1 MRAVIYARVSTEEQA
16 QRELSIP
23 SQIDICKKFATQNG
37 YEVIDIFIDAGKSG
51 TTSERE
57 AFQELIAQAKKKP
70 PPFNA
75 ILVYNYS
82 RFSRNE
88 MDSIVYEEL
97 LERQNIKLISVT
109 QPLPEDNAIRGL
121 VRGIFRV
128 IDNWYALNASQE
140 ARRGQIALIKQ
151 GYYCGGTIPY
161 GYTLETLENGRK
173 KLVPDPKTAPVVQRI
188 FEMVASQYSYNE
200 IIAYLTQEGIKPP
213 KGMFWRK
220 NTISNIIHSPVYKGD
235 FVYGRRA
242 KKHKKRNSKENWII
256 IENTHEPLVSRDL
269 WERVQRTH
277 KKPEHIQKSPAL
289 LGGLVFCSQCGSKM
303 WYRKTYRQGKQYG
316 NYICANR
323 EESKT
328 CDMPAIAASI
338 IEPFVINKVIDILL
352 SNDIDTIIENVIR
365 QQEENN
371 EIKKLIQ
378 EKTRKLEQVYR
389 TRKNLLRSLEILD
402 LTDKDFIDIN
412 MRLRQLTAEEEEL
425 KRKIEEYQQELA
437 LMDIPDKEVVRD
449 ALVRLKASAN
459 SIDINNKEVLKD
471 FLHIVISKIF
481 INTKTKQYQI
491 ILKIPSLDESERG
504 KSGSPYPSRTF
515 IPLLEIPI

>member
-23 SQIDICKKFATQNG
+23 SQIDICRKFAVQNG
-37 YEVIDIFIDAGKSG
+37 YEVVDVFIDAGKSG

-57 AFQELIAQAKKKP
+57 SFQELISQAKKKP

-97 LERQNIKLISVT
+97 LDRQNIKLISIT

-140 ARRGQIALIKQ
+140 ARRGQITLIRQ
-151 GYYCGGTIPY
+151 GYYCGGSVPY
-161 GYTLETLENGRK
+161 GYMLEVLNNGRK
-173 KLVPDPKTAPVVQRI
+173 KLMPNPETAPIVQHI
-188 FEMVASQYSYNE
+188 FEMVAARYSYNE
-200 IIAYLTQEGIKPP
+200 IIAYLTQENIKPP
-213 KGMFWRK
+213 RGRFWRK
-220 NTISNIIHSPVYKGD
+220 NTLSNIIHSPIYKGD

-269 WERVQRTH
+269 WELVQRTH
-277 KKPEHIQKSPAL
+277 KKPEHIQKSSAL
-289 LGGLVFCSQCGSKM
+289 LGGLVFCSQCGAKM

-323 EESKT
+323 KESNV

-352 SNDIDTIIENVIR
+352 SNDIDTIIENVIK

-371 EIKKLIQ
+371 EIKSLIQ

-389 TRKNLLRSLEILD
+389 THKNLLRSLEILD
-402 LTDKDFIDIN
+402 LTDKDFIDLN
-412 MRLRQLTAEEEEL
+412 GRLRQLTLEEEEV

-491 ILKIPSLDESERG
+491 ILKIPKIVEEGRG
-504 KSGSPYPSRTF
+504 NAGSP
-515 IPLLEIPI
+515 

>member
-16 QRELSIP
+16 QKELSIP
-23 SQIDICKKFATQNG
+23 SQIEICKKFAVQNG

-97 LERQNIKLISVT
+97 LDRQHIKLISVT

-151 GYYCGGTIPY
+151 GYYCGGPVPY
-161 GYTLETLENGRK
+161 GYMLETLDNGRK
-173 KLVPDPKTAPVVQRI
+173 RLVPNPETASVVQKI
-188 FEMVASQYSYNE
+188 FEMVVSGYSYNE
-200 IIAYLTQEGIKPP
+200 IISYLTQENIKPP
-213 KGMFWRK
+213 RGRFWRK
-220 NTISNIIHSPVYKGD
+220 NSLSNIIHSHVYKGD
-235 FVYGRRA
+235 FTYGRRA
-242 KKHKKRNSKENWII
+242 KKHKRRNRKEEWII
-256 IENTHEPLVSRDL
+256 IENTHEALVSRDL
-269 WERVQRTH
+269 WELAQRTH
-277 KKPEHIQKSPAL
+277 KKPEHIQRSPAL
-289 LGGLVFCSQCGSKM
+289 LGGLIICAQCGSKM
-303 WYRKTYRQGKQYG
+303 WYKKTYRQGKQYG

-323 EESKT
+323 EESGT

-338 IEPFVINKVIDILL
+338 IENFVANKVIDILL
-352 SNDIDTIIENVIR
+352 ASNIDEVIESIIK

-371 EIKKLIQ
+371 GIKKLIQ
-378 EKTRKLEQVYR
+378 EKTKKLEQVHR

-402 LTDKDFIDIN
+402 LTDEDFIELN
-412 MRLRQLTAEEEEL
+412 GRLRQLTEEEEEI
-425 KRKIEEYQQELA
+425 KQKIEEYQKELA
-437 LMDIPDKEVVRD
+437 LTDIPDKETIRE
-449 ALVRLKASAN
+449 ALIKLKASAN
-459 SIDINNKEVLKD
+459 SINLDDKNALRD
-471 FLHIVISKIF
+471 FLHIVVSKIF
-481 INTKTKQYQI
+481 INTKAKEYQI
-491 ILKIPSLDESERG
+491 ILKIPSLESEERD
-504 KSGSPYPSRTF
+504 STGSP
-515 IPLLEIPI
+515 